1 MTEIT
6 VNGMTCTSCATHV
19 KDALEKIPGVNAAV
33 VSYPESRAQVMA
45 DTAVSHNQLLAAIA
59 ALGYQGSI
67 RVGDFKDEPKIR
79 DALEGAGLHI
89 AIIGSG
95 GAAMAAALKAVEQGA
110 TVTLIERGTIG
121 GTCVNIGCV
130 PSKIMIRA
138 AHIAHLRRESPFDGG
153 IAATVPAIDRSKL
166 LAQQQA
172 RVDEL
177 RHAKYEGILD
187 GNPAITVL
195 HGEARFKDDQ
205 SLVVRLNE
213 GGEREVTFDRCLVAT
228 GASPAVPPIPGLKE
242 SPYWTSTEALVSD
255 TIPARLAVI
264 GSSVVALE
272 LAQAFARLGSQVT
285 ILARST
291 LFFREDPAIGEA
303 VTAAF
308 RAEGIEVLEHT
319 QASQVAHVNGEFVL
333 TTGHGELRADK
344 LLVATGRAPN
354 TRSLALDAA
363 GVTVNAQGAIVI
375 DQGMRTSNPNIYA
388 AGDCTDQPQFVYVA
402 AAAGTR
408 AAINM
413 TGGDAAL
420 NLTAMPAVVF
430 TDPQVATVGY
440 SEAEAHHD
448 GIETDSR
455 TLTLDNVP
463 RALAN
468 FDTRGFIK
476 LVIEEGSGRLIGV
489 QAVAPEAGELIQTAV
504 LAIRNRMTVQELA
517 DQLFPYLTMV
527 EGLKLAAQT
536 PLGEICRYRVCR
548 VMPSSRHR
556 SPTLVSGCPIAAI
569 ARRSLA
575 AVILNGRPPFR
586 PRARADAKPAM
597 VRSAINSR
605 SNSANAA
612 KMPKTSLPAAVVVSM
627 AAPWPVNTL
636 RPMPRAVRSC
646 TVLMRWRKSRP
657 SRSSFHTTSVSPGRS
672 AFRQLT
678 KPGRSSRLPDA
689 WSS

>member
-1 MTEIT
+1 MTNLKIT
-6 VNGMTCTSCATHV
+6 GMTCDSCAAHV
-19 KDALEKIPGVNAAV
+19 KQALEKVPGVQSAL
-33 VSYPESRAQVMA
+33 VSYPKGMAQLAIEAGTSPDALTAAVAGLGYKATLA
-45 DTAVSHNQLLAAIA
+45 DTPPTDNRTGLLDKVRGWMRAADKHGGNERPLQIAV
-59 ALGYQGSI
+59 
-67 RVGDFKDEPKIR
+67 
-79 DALEGAGLHI
+79 
-89 AIIGSG
+89 IGSG

-110 TVTLIERGTIG
+110 KVTLIERGTIG

-153 IAATVPAIDRSKL
+153 ILATVPAVDRSKL

-205 SLVVRLNE
+205 SLAVRLND
-213 GGEREVTFDRCLVAT
+213 GGERVVMFDRCLVAT

-255 TIPARLAVI
+255 TIPERLAVI

-308 RAEGIEVLEHT
+308 RAEGITVLEHT
-319 QASQVAHVNGEFVL
+319 QASQVAHVDGEFVL
-333 TTGHGELRADK
+333 TTAHGELRADK
-344 LLVATGRAPN
+344 LLVATGRTPN

-375 DQGMRTSNPNIYA
+375 DKGMRTSTPHIYA

-413 TGGDAAL
+413 TGGDAAI

-489 QAVAPEAGELIQTAV
+489 QVVAPEAGELIQTAV

-536 PLGEICRYRVCR
+536 FSKDVKQL
-548 VMPSSRHR
+548 
-556 SPTLVSGCPIAAI
+556 
-569 ARRSLA
+569 
-575 AVILNGRPPFR
+575 
-586 PRARADAKPAM
+586 
-597 VRSAINSR
+597 
-605 SNSANAA
+605 
-612 KMPKTSLPAAVVVSM
+612 
-627 AAPWPVNTL
+627 
-636 RPMPRAVRSC
+636 SC
-646 TVLMRWRKSRP
+646 CA
-657 SRSSFHTTSVSPGRS
+657 G
-672 AFRQLT
+672 
-678 KPGRSSRLPDA
+678 
-689 WSS
+689 

>member
-1 MTEIT
+1 MTTLKIT
-6 VNGMTCTSCATHV
+6 GMTCDSCAVHV
-19 KDALEKIPGVNAAV
+19 KEALEKVPGVQSAEVSYAKGSARLAIEADTSPDTLTAAV
-33 VSYPESRAQVMA
+33 AG
-45 DTAVSHNQLLAAIA
+45 
-59 ALGYQGSI
+59 LGYRATLADAPVAPAGGGLLGKVREWLGSDDKAG
-67 RVGDFKDEPKIR
+67 GD
-79 DALEGAGLHI
+79 AGKLHI
-89 AIIGSG
+89 AVIGSG

-110 TVTLIERGTIG
+110 HVTLIERGTIG
-121 GTCVNIGCV
+121 GTCVNVGCV

-138 AHIAHLRRESPFDGG
+138 AHVAHLRRESPFDGG
-153 IAATVPAIDRSKL
+153 MPPTPPTILRERL

-195 HGEARFKDDQ
+195 HGEARFKDGQ
-205 SLVVRLNE
+205 SLVVRLND
-213 GGEREVTFDRCLVAT
+213 GNERAVAFDRCLVAT

-255 TIPARLAVI
+255 TIPERLAVI

-272 LAQAFARLGSQVT
+272 LAQAFARLGSKVT

-308 RAEGIEVLEHT
+308 RMEGIEVLDHT
-319 QASQVAHVNGEFVL
+319 QASQVAHEGGEFVL
-333 TTGHGELRADK
+333 TTGHGEIRADK

-354 TRSLALDAA
+354 TRSLNLEAA
-363 GVTVNAQGAIVI
+363 GIALNPQGAIVI
-375 DQGMRTSNPNIYA
+375 DSGMRTSVEHIYA

-413 TGGDAAL
+413 TGGDATL

-455 TLTLDNVP
+455 LLTLDNVP

-476 LVIEEGSGRLIGV
+476 LVVEVGSGRLIGV
-489 QAVAPEAGELIQTAV
+489 QAVTPEAGELIQTAA

-536 PLGEICRYRVCR
+536 FNKDVKQL
-548 VMPSSRHR
+548 
-556 SPTLVSGCPIAAI
+556 
-569 ARRSLA
+569 
-575 AVILNGRPPFR
+575 
-586 PRARADAKPAM
+586 
-597 VRSAINSR
+597 
-605 SNSANAA
+605 
-612 KMPKTSLPAAVVVSM
+612 
-627 AAPWPVNTL
+627 
-636 RPMPRAVRSC
+636 SC
-646 TVLMRWRKSRP
+646 CA
-657 SRSSFHTTSVSPGRS
+657 G
-672 AFRQLT
+672 
-678 KPGRSSRLPDA
+678 
-689 WSS
+689 

>member
-1 MTEIT
+1 MTTLKIT
-6 VNGMTCTSCATHV
+6 GMTCDSCAAHV
-19 KDALEKIPGVNAAV
+19 KEVLETVPGVQLATVSYAKGTAQLAIELGTSPDALTAAV
-33 VSYPESRAQVMA
+33 AG
-45 DTAVSHNQLLAAIA
+45 
-59 ALGYQGSI
+59 LGYKATLADDPPAEKRDGLLDKARGWLSG
-67 RVGDFKDEPKIR
+67 GDKSSADGNE
-79 DALEGAGLHI
+79 LHI
-89 AIIGSG
+89 AVIGSG

-110 TVTLIERGTIG
+110 KVTLIERGTIG
-121 GTCVNIGCV
+121 GTCVNVGCV

-153 IAATVPAIDRSKL
+153 IAATAPTIDRNKL

-187 GNPAITVL
+187 GNSAITVL
-195 HGEARFKDDQ
+195 HGEAIFKDGQ
-205 SLVVRLNE
+205 SLTVRLND
-213 GGEREVTFDRCLVAT
+213 GRERLVAFDRCLVAT
-228 GASPAVPPIPGLKE
+228 GASPAVPPITGLKDT
-242 SPYWTSTEALVSD
+242 PYWTSTEALVSD
-255 TIPARLAVI
+255 TIPERLAVI

-303 VTAAF
+303 ITAAF
-308 RAEGIEVLEHT
+308 RAEGIKVLEHT
-319 QASQVAHVNGEFVL
+319 QASHVLHVNGEFVL
-333 TTGHGELRADK
+333 TTGHGEVRANK

-354 TRSLALDAA
+354 TRSLALEAA
-363 GVTVNAQGAIVI
+363 GIAVNAQGAIVI
-375 DQGMRTSNPNIYA
+375 DKGMRTSTQHIYA

-420 NLTAMPAVVF
+420 DLTAMPAVVF

-455 TLTLDNVP
+455 LLTLDNVP
-463 RALAN
+463 RALVN

-476 LVIEEGSGRLIGV
+476 LVVEEGSGRLIGV

-504 LAIRNRMTVQELA
+504 LAIRNRMTAQELA

-536 PLGEICRYRVCR
+536 FNKDVTQL
-548 VMPSSRHR
+548 
-556 SPTLVSGCPIAAI
+556 
-569 ARRSLA
+569 
-575 AVILNGRPPFR
+575 
-586 PRARADAKPAM
+586 
-597 VRSAINSR
+597 
-605 SNSANAA
+605 
-612 KMPKTSLPAAVVVSM
+612 
-627 AAPWPVNTL
+627 
-636 RPMPRAVRSC
+636 SC
-646 TVLMRWRKSRP
+646 CA
-657 SRSSFHTTSVSPGRS
+657 G
-672 AFRQLT
+672 
-678 KPGRSSRLPDA
+678 
-689 WSS
+689 

>member
-1 MTEIT
+1 MSTLKIT
-6 VNGMTCTSCATHV
+6 GMTCDSCAVHV
-19 KDALEKIPGVNAAV
+19 KDALEKVPGVQSADVSYAKGSAKLAIEVGTSPDALTAAV
-33 VSYPESRAQVMA
+33 AG
-45 DTAVSHNQLLAAIA
+45 
-59 ALGYQGSI
+59 LGYRATLADAPSVSTPGGLLDKMRDLLDRNDKTGSS
-67 RVGDFKDEPKIR
+67 
-79 DALEGAGLHI
+79 GALHI
-89 AIIGSG
+89 AVIGSG

-110 TVTLIERGTIG
+110 RVTLIERGTIG
-121 GTCVNIGCV
+121 GTCVNVGCV

-153 IAATVPAIDRSKL
+153 IAATTPTIQRTAL

-177 RHAKYEGILD
+177 RHAKYEGILE

-195 HGEARFKDDQ
+195 HGSARFKDNRNLIVQ
-205 SLVVRLNE
+205 LND
-213 GGEREVTFDRCLVAT
+213 GGERVVAFDRCLIAT
-228 GASPAVPPIPGLKE
+228 GASPAVPPIPGLKDT
-242 SPYWTSTEALVSD
+242 PYWTSTEALVSE
-255 TIPARLAVI
+255 TIPKRLAVI

-272 LAQAFARLGSQVT
+272 LAQAFARLGAKVT

-308 RAEGIEVLEHT
+308 RMEGIEVREHT
-319 QASQVAHVNGEFVL
+319 QASQVAYINGEGDGEFVL
-333 TTGHGELRADK
+333 TTAHGELRADK

-354 TRSLALDAA
+354 TRKLALDAT
-363 GVTVNAQGAIVI
+363 GVTLTPQGAIVI
-375 DQGMRTSNPNIYA
+375 DPGMRTSVEHIYA

-448 GIETDSR
+448 GIKTDSR

-476 LVIEEGSGRLIGV
+476 LVVEEGSGRLIGV
-489 QAVAPEAGELIQTAV
+489 QAVAPEAGELIQTAA

-536 PLGEICRYRVCR
+536 FNKDVKQL
-548 VMPSSRHR
+548 
-556 SPTLVSGCPIAAI
+556 
-569 ARRSLA
+569 
-575 AVILNGRPPFR
+575 
-586 PRARADAKPAM
+586 
-597 VRSAINSR
+597 
-605 SNSANAA
+605 
-612 KMPKTSLPAAVVVSM
+612 
-627 AAPWPVNTL
+627 
-636 RPMPRAVRSC
+636 SC
-646 TVLMRWRKSRP
+646 CA
-657 SRSSFHTTSVSPGRS
+657 G
-672 AFRQLT
+672 
-678 KPGRSSRLPDA
+678 
-689 WSS
+689 